1 MPKSTATKI
10 ASSIAPLLI
19 RSPAELRTGSYGAI
33 LDVTS
38 SPETLPPAPISPT
51 TSRRKTK
58 RKKSYLRAAINSF
71 RSRSNSPC
79 PTATNTF
86 VPSDT
91 SNGSTTPA
99 GETSASATEGDMRR
113 RASNEDTGG
122 VKLTKVR
129 SKDAGIL
136 PPGANTFHGETP
148 GSSST
153 AVPYLNSSDT
163 DDDDDEIRP
172 LRGGD
177 FDSEDEGMAF
187 NPHTN
192 SPYAQVRASVP
203 NTDDTSLSIT
213 TPRMWTLAILFSVVG
228 SSTNLFFSLR
238 YPSVSITPFIALLLA
253 HPLGRIW
260 DICFP
265 EITNTT
271 TTYGKIMRWLGQGRW
286 NKKEHAC
293 VYISSNVSF
302 GFAFATDVIV
312 SQNHFYKQPTPILY
326 QILLTLSTQFLGY
339 TFAGLTRQW
348 LVYPS
353 SMIWPVTLQSTAML
367 TTLHD
372 KGDEELPV
380 RGWENWGRWKFFM
393 TVLGGSV
400 VWYFFPGFLW
410 PGLSYFNIGTW
421 AKPDSVVLANLFGVS
436 SGLGLIPIT
445 FDWAQISYIGS
456 PIITPLWAA
465 TNVLVGLVAV
475 MWIIAPILYYTNV
488 FFSSYMPILS
498 ASVYDNTGKFYDVQK
513 VLTKDFLFDENG
525 YKAYSKVFLP
535 ITYVLMYALQ
545 FAAMTALV
553 THTAIW
559 HGKDIWKQGKR
570 ALKIGSTTKTETAGT
585 YQRLKTVSGKRIETE
600 EDLND
605 EEWADIVGDE
615 DVHVRLMKKY
625 PEAPMSWYLITGVVT
640 TFVGMW
646 LVEAY
651 EIHLPWYGVL
661 LALGICTLFFV
672 PVGIVMAITNQ
683 QSSIFLICQLVAGH
697 IFAGRGIANM
707 VFVTYGYIT
716 STQGLK
722 FASDLKLG
730 HYIKIPPRTLFTVQ
744 MVATAVGS
752 LTQIAVMNWMFSSIP
767 GICTTEAMN
776 GFTCPL
782 ARVHFNGSVIWG
794 VVGPSRFFGTGELYN
809 PLVWAFLFGLIAPA
823 GVWWYGKKTG
833 VDVRKVSLPVVFGSL
848 SWIPPATGLN
858 FSTWCLVCW
867 TVNSYVRRKRGDW
880 WKKYR
885 MVLSAGLDTGLAVG
899 VGVVFFAV
907 VWPRWGWSEGWKWWG
922 TEVYKQ
928 GCDWKG
934 CALKSV
940 NEGETFGPKTW

>member
-1 MPKSTATKI
+1 MPRP
-10 ASSIAPLLI
+10 ASSSSSTTPLLI
-19 RSPAELRTGSYGAI
+19 RSSPALGTGSYGA
-33 LDVTS
+33 LPDLSS
-38 SPETLPPAPISPT
+38 SPESPPKSPT
-51 TSRRKTK
+51 ASK
-58 RKKSYLRAAINSF
+58 RKKGKT
-71 RSRSNSPC
+71 RSRLRNLFTSSDN
-79 PTATNTF
+79 
-86 VPSDT
+86 PS
-91 SNGSTTPA
+91 SNGVVTEDEHSAAAGAAETAEDRSHTTPA
-99 GETSASATEGDMRR
+99 TIDMRR
-113 RASNEDTGG
+113 RSSTDEQDPG
-122 VKLTKVR
+122 VKLAKVR
-129 SKDAGIL
+129 PVTSSAGYS
-136 PPGANTFHGETP
+136 AFHGETA

-153 AVPYLNSSDT
+153 AVFPFPESDSSSTATDYDAGQVHPLQDSDADIDT
-163 DDDDDEIRP
+163 DDDD
-172 LRGGD
+172 
-177 FDSEDEGMAF
+177 EGLAF
-187 NPHTN
+187 NPHAN

-203 NTDDTSLSIT
+203 NTDDTSLSIS

-260 DICFP
+260 DLCFP
-265 EITNTT
+265 EIVSATT
-271 TTYGKIMRWLGQGRW
+271 IYGKLMRWLGQGRW

-353 SMIWPVTLQSTAML
+353 SMIWPVTLQSTAMF

-372 KGDEELPV
+372 RSEGEEEV
-380 RGWENWGRWKFFM
+380 KGWEKWGRWKFFM

-400 VWYFFPGFLW
+400 AWYFFPGFIW

-421 AKPDSVVLANLFGVS
+421 AKPDSVVLANLFGTS
-436 SGLGLIPIT
+436 TGLGLIPIT
-445 FDWAQISYIGS
+445 FDWAQMSYIGS

-465 TNVLVGLVAV
+465 TNVLIGLIAV
-475 MWIIAPILYYTNV
+475 MWILAPILYYSNV

-498 ASVYDNTGKFYDVQK
+498 SSVYDNTGGFYDVQK
-513 VLTKDFLFDENG
+513 VLTQDFMFDEAG
-525 YKAYSKVFLP
+525 YKSYSKVFLP
-535 ITYVLMYALQ
+535 ITYVLSYALQ

-553 THTAIW
+553 THTTIW

-570 ALKIGSTTKTETAGT
+570 ALKIGSITKTETTGT
-585 YQRLKTVSGKRIETE
+585 YQRLKTSSGKRIESE
-600 EDLND
+600 DDLND

-625 PEAPMSWYLITGVVT
+625 PEAPTSWYLATGVVT
-640 TFVGMW
+640 TLVGMW

-651 EIHLPWYGVL
+651 EIHLPWYGLL
-661 LALGICTLFFV
+661 LALFMCTIFFV

-683 QSSIFLICQLVAGH
+683 QSSIFLICQMVAGYV
-697 IFAGRGIANM
+697 FAGRGIANM

-730 HYIKIPPRTLFTVQ
+730 QYVKIPPRMLFTVQ

-752 LTQIAVMNWMFSSIP
+752 LTQIGVLNWMFGSIP
-767 GICTTEAMN
+767 GICTPEALS

-782 ARVHFNGSVIWG
+782 ARVHFNGSVLWG
-794 VVGPSRFFGTGELYN
+794 VVGPSRFFGPGELYN
-809 PLVWAFLFGLIAPA
+809 PLVWAFAIGLIAPVI
-823 GVWWYGKKTG
+823 VWAYGRYTG
-833 VDVRKVSLPVVFGSL
+833 VNVKRVSLPVVFGSL

-858 FSTWCLVCW
+858 FSTWCLVCYA
-867 TVNSYVRRKRGDW
+867 VNGWIKKHRGDW
-880 WKKYR
+880 WRKYR
-885 MVLSAGLDTGLAVG
+885 MVLSAALDTGLAVG
-899 VGVVFFAV
+899 VGVVFFAI
-907 VWPRWGWSEGWKWWG
+907 VWPQWDWVKNWSWWG
-922 TEVYKQ
+922 TEIYKQ

-934 CALKSV
+934 CALMNV
-940 NEGETFGPKTW
+940 APGEIFGPDRW

>member
-1 MPKSTATKI
+1 MPKPSSSSATT
-10 ASSIAPLLI
+10 PLLI
-19 RSPAELRTGSYGAI
+19 RSSPALGTGSYGALPDI
-33 LDVTS
+33 SS
-38 SPETLPPAPISPT
+38 SPE
-51 TSRRKTK
+51 
-58 RKKSYLRAAINSF
+58 
-71 RSRSNSPC
+71 SNSPANNQDKR
-79 PTATNTF
+79 TSRLRNQVNNTNYSEASSSSTLI
-86 VPSDT
+86 PSAAE
-91 SNGSTTPA
+91 SSANG
-99 GETSASATEGDMRR
+99 SATEEGGSGHTTTTADDEMRR
-113 RASNEDTGG
+113 RNSTEDNS
-122 VKLTKVR
+122 VKLSKVKR
-129 SKDAGIL
+129 KDIGNH
-136 PPGANTFHGETP
+136 PEETP
-148 GSSST
+148 GSTS
-153 AVPYLNSSDT
+153 AGFVFVDSSDSGE
-163 DDDDDEIRP
+163 DGDEIRP
-172 LRGGD
+172 LQGD
-177 FDSEDEGMAF
+177 YEDSEDGGIAF

-203 NTDDTSLSIT
+203 NTDDTSLSIS
-213 TPRMWTLAILFSVVG
+213 TPRMWTLAILFAVVG

-260 DICFP
+260 DMCFP
-265 EITNTT
+265 EVADARTT
-271 TTYGKIMRWLGQGRW
+271 IGKIKRWLGQGRW

-353 SMIWPVTLQSTAML
+353 SMIWPVTLQSTAMF

-372 KGDEELPV
+372 RIETEEEV
-380 RGWENWGRWKFFM
+380 RGWEKWGRWKFFIA
-393 TVLGGSV
+393 VLVGSV
-400 VWYFFPGFLW
+400 AWYFFPGFLW

-436 SGLGLIPIT
+436 SGLGLLPIT

-456 PIITPLWAA
+456 PIITPFWAA
-465 TNVLVGLVAV
+465 ANVLIGLVAV
-475 MWIIAPILYYTNV
+475 MWIIAPILYYSNA

-498 ASVYDNTGKFYDVQK
+498 SSVYDNTGGFYDVQK
-513 VLTKDFLFDENG
+513 VLTKDFMFDESG
-525 YKAYSKVFLP
+525 YKSYSKVFLP
-535 ITYVLMYALQ
+535 ITYVLSYALQ

-559 HGKDIWKQGKR
+559 HGKDIIKQGKR
-570 ALKIGSTTKTETAGT
+570 ALKIGSNTKTETTGS
-585 YQRLKTVSGKRIETE
+585 YQRLQTASGKRIEGE
-600 EDLND
+600 EDLTD

-625 PEAPMSWYLITGVVT
+625 PEAPFSWYLATGVIT
-640 TFVGMW
+640 TIVGMW

-651 EIHLPWYGVL
+651 EIHLPWYGLL
-661 LALGICTLFFV
+661 LALAICTVFFV

-683 QSSIFLICQLVAGH
+683 QSSIFLVCQMVAGH

-730 HYIKIPPRTLFTVQ
+730 HYVKIPPRTLFTVQ

-752 LTQIAVMNWMFSSIP
+752 LTQIAVLNWMFASIP
-767 GICTTEAMN
+767 GICTPEAMN
-776 GFTCPL
+776 GFSCPL
-782 ARVHFNGSVIWG
+782 ARVHFNGSVLWG
-794 VVGPSRFFGTGELYN
+794 VVGPGRFFGYGELYH
-809 PLVWAFLFGLIAPA
+809 PLVYAFAIGLIAPVI
-823 GVWWYGKKTG
+823 VWAYGRYTNTNVK
-833 VDVRKVSLPVVFGSL
+833 KVSLPVVFGSL

-858 FSTWCLVCW
+858 FSTWSVVCW
-867 TVNSYVRRKRGDW
+867 VVNSYLRKRRNDW
-880 WKKYR
+880 WRKYR
-885 MVLSAGLDTGLAVG
+885 MIMSAALDTGLALG
-899 VGVVFFAV
+899 VGIVFFAL
-907 VWPRWGWSEGWKWWG
+907 VWPQWGWVQNFSWWG
-922 TEVYKQ
+922 TEIYKQ

-934 CALKSV
+934 CALMSV
-940 NEGETFGPKTW
+940 PEGERFGPRTW

>member
-1 MPKSTATKI
+1 MPKP
-10 ASSIAPLLI
+10 ASSTPLLI
-19 RSPAELRTGSYGAI
+19 RSSPALGTGSYGA
-33 LDVTS
+33 LPDLSS
-38 SPETLPPAPISPT
+38 SPESPPKSP
-51 TSRRKTK
+51 TSRRKKT
-58 RKKSYLRAAINSF
+58 RSKSHLRNTVVVAAT
-71 RSRSNSPC
+71 
-79 PTATNTF
+79 TAAAAEN
-86 VPSDT
+86 P
-91 SNGSTTPA
+91 SNGVVTEDHSAATAGADHTTA
-99 GETSASATEGDMRR
+99 NDDMRR
-113 RASNEDTGG
+113 QPSNEDPG
-122 VKLTKVR
+122 VKLSKVR
-129 SKDAGIL
+129 
-136 PPGANTFHGETP
+136 PGPSSASYSAFHGETP

-153 AVPYLNSSDT
+153 AFVFPDT
-163 DDDDDEIRP
+163 DSSSTDYDADEVHQ
-172 LRGGD
+172 LQD
-177 FDSEDEGMAF
+177 SDADSEDGGLAF
-187 NPHTN
+187 NPHAN

-203 NTDDTSLSIT
+203 NTDDTSLSIS
-213 TPRMWTLAILFSVVG
+213 TPRMWTLAILFSIVG

-260 DICFP
+260 DLCFP
-265 EITNTT
+265 EVVSATT
-271 TTYGKIMRWLGQGRW
+271 AYGKVMRWLGQGRW

-353 SMIWPVTLQSTAML
+353 SMIWPVTLQSTAMF

-372 KGDEELPV
+372 RTEEEQDV
-380 RGWENWGRWKFFM
+380 KGWEKWGRWKFFM

-400 VWYFFPGFLW
+400 AWYFFPGFIW

-421 AKPDSVVLANLFGVS
+421 AKPDSVVLANLFGTS
-436 SGLGLIPIT
+436 TGLGLIPIT
-445 FDWAQISYIGS
+445 FDWAQMSYIGS

-465 TNVLVGLVAV
+465 TNVLIGLIAV
-475 MWIIAPILYYTNV
+475 MWILAPILYYSNV

-498 ASVYDNTGKFYDVQK
+498 SSVYDNTGSFYDVQK
-513 VLTKDFLFDENG
+513 VLTQDFMFDEAG
-525 YKAYSKVFLP
+525 YKSYSKVFLP
-535 ITYVLMYALQ
+535 ITYVLSYALQ

-553 THTAIW
+553 THTTIW

-570 ALKIGSTTKTETAGT
+570 ALKIGSITKTETTGS
-585 YQRLKTVSGKRIETE
+585 YQRLETSSGKRIESE

-625 PEAPMSWYLITGVVT
+625 PEAPTSWYLATGVVT
-640 TFVGMW
+640 TLVGMW

-651 EIHLPWYGVL
+651 EIHLPWYGLL
-661 LALGICTLFFV
+661 LALLMCTVFFV

-683 QSSIFLICQLVAGH
+683 QSSIFLICQMVAGYV
-697 IFAGRGIANM
+697 FSGRGIANM

-730 HYIKIPPRTLFTVQ
+730 QYVKIPPRMLFTVQ

-752 LTQIAVMNWMFSSIP
+752 LTQIGVLNWMFRSIP
-767 GICTTEAMN
+767 GICTPEALN

-782 ARVHFNGSVIWG
+782 ARVHFNGSVLWG
-794 VVGPSRFFGTGELYN
+794 VVGPSRFFGTGELYH
-809 PLVWAFLFGLIAPA
+809 PLVWAFGLGLIAPII
-823 GVWWYGKKTG
+823 VWAYGRYTG
-833 VDVRKVSLPVVFGSL
+833 INVKRVSLPVVFGSL

-858 FSTWCLVCW
+858 FSTWCLVCYG
-867 TVNSYVRRKRGDW
+867 VNGWIKNNRGDW
-880 WKKYR
+880 WRKYR
-885 MVLSAGLDTGLAVG
+885 MVLSAALDTGLAVG
-899 VGVVFFAV
+899 VGVVFFAI
-907 VWPRWGWSEGWKWWG
+907 VWPQWEWARDWKWWG

-934 CALKSV
+934 CALKIVSP
-940 NEGETFGPKTW
+940 GERFGPDQW

>member
-1 MPKSTATKI
+1 MVKP
-10 ASSIAPLLI
+10 ASSTPLLI
-19 RSPAELRTGSYGAI
+19 RSSPALGTGSYGA
-33 LDVTS
+33 LPDLSS
-38 SPETLPPAPISPT
+38 SPESAPPAAPPSPT
-51 TSRRKTK
+51 ASRRKK
-58 RKKSYLRAAINSF
+58 NRSSQLRNGIISSEASSSATLL
-71 RSRSNSPC
+71 
-79 PTATNTF
+79 PT
-86 VPSDT
+86 PP
-91 SNGSTTPA
+91 SNGSSTTEEQTTAPA
-99 GETSASATEGDMRR
+99 TDSAGTTGTDMRR
-113 RASNEDTGG
+113 HASGEDTSG
-122 VKLTKVR
+122 VKLGKVR
-129 SKDAGIL
+129 TKESIL
-136 PPGANTFHGETP
+136 AAETA
-148 GSSST
+148 GSSS
-153 AVPYLNSSDT
+153 AGFIFRDSSDS
-163 DDDDDEIRP
+163 DYDGDEIRP
-172 LRGGD
+172 LQGSD
-177 FDSEDEGMAF
+177 ADSEDGALPF

-203 NTDDTSLSIT
+203 NTDDTSLSIS
-213 TPRMWTLAILFSVVG
+213 TPRMWTLAILFAIVG

-260 DICFP
+260 DLCFP
-265 EITNTT
+265 EINNATT
-271 TTYGKIMRWLGQGRW
+271 FTGRIRRWLGQGRW

-312 SQNHFYKQPTPILY
+312 SQNHFYKQSTPILY

-353 SMIWPVTLQSTAML
+353 SMIWPVTLQSTAMF
-367 TTLHD
+367 TTLHER
-372 KGDEELPV
+372 GDEEEPV
-380 RGWENWGRWKFFM
+380 RGWETWGRWKLFIV
-393 TVLGGSV
+393 VLGGSV
-400 VWYFFPGFLW
+400 AWYFFPGFIW

-421 AKPDSVVLANLFGVS
+421 AKPDSVVLANFFGVS
-436 SGLGLIPIT
+436 SGLGLIPLT
-445 FDWAQISYIGS
+445 FDWAQMSYIGS
-456 PIITPLWAA
+456 PIITPFWAA
-465 TNVLVGLVAV
+465 TNVFVGLIAV
-475 MWIIAPILYYTNV
+475 MWIIAPILYYSNT

-513 VLTKDFLFDENG
+513 VLTGDFMFDEAG

-535 ITYVLMYALQ
+535 ITYVLSYALQ

-570 ALKIGSTTKTETAGT
+570 ALRIGTSAVKTESNGSYQPLETA
-585 YQRLKTVSGKRIETE
+585 SGRIVESE
-600 EDLND
+600 EDLTD
-605 EEWADIVGDE
+605 EDWADIVGDE

-625 PEAPMSWYLITGVVT
+625 KEAPTSWYLATGVVT
-640 TFVGMW
+640 TLVGMW

-651 EIHLPWYGVL
+651 DVHLPWYGLL
-661 LALGICTLFFV
+661 LALLICTIFFV

-697 IFAGRGIANM
+697 VFAGRGIANM

-730 HYIKIPPRTLFTVQ
+730 QYVKIPPRILFSVQ

-752 LTQIAVMNWMFSSIP
+752 LTQIGVMNWMFKSIP
-767 GICTTEAMN
+767 GICTPEAMS

-782 ARVHFNGSVIWG
+782 ARVHFNGSVVWG
-794 VVGPSRFFGTGELYN
+794 VVGPSRFFGAGELYN
-809 PLVWAFLFGLIAPA
+809 PLVWAFLFGLLAPV
-823 GVWWYGKKTG
+823 GVWWYGRYFKR
-833 VDVRKVSLPVVFGSL
+833 DVRKVSLPIVFGSL

-858 FSTWCLVCW
+858 FSTWFLVCW
-867 TVNSYVRRKRGDW
+867 GFNSYLKKRRGDW

-885 MVLSAGLDTGLAVG
+885 MVISAALDTGLAVG

-907 VWPRWGWSEGWKWWG
+907 VWPGWEWSRDWSWWG

-934 CALKSV
+934 CALKTVS
-940 NEGETFGPKTW
+940 EGERFGPGSW